1 MDMKLILQRIEDLL
15 NVGLAE
21 QPFKDY
27 LRMVITLLIDMLRQ
41 IEGDEFCQGFLQ
53 GAINSIKAG
62 DAPLIKMKEIK
73 TEAMH

>member
-1 MDMKLILQRIEDLL
+1 MNMQQILQRIKKLL
-15 NVGLAE
+15 NVGLGE

-27 LRMVITLLIDMLRQ
+27 LHTIIILLIDMLRQ

-62 DAPLIKMKEIK
+62 DKSLIKMKEIK
-73 TEAMH
+73 TGTMH

>member
-1 MDMKLILQRIEDLL
+1 MDMQQILQRIEELL
-15 NVGLAE
+15 NVGLGE
-21 QPFKDY
+21 QPFKNY

-62 DAPLIKMKEIK
+62 DKPLIKMKEIK
-73 TEAMH
+73 TGAIH